1 MISPRQRHP
10 YRHFSLSAISPCII
24 RNQTDIDRFVGLSY
38 LAVQCIFPRYLI
50 NQTGSTIQ
58 RDNRTAFNDY
68 FFGVNRISAGIS
80 TLSILCPPSI
90 SILSKQYTN
99 GPRFTT
105 TWLRISSANGFASSN
120 FTGISITHST
130 QSPFFQMRFTS
141 AYVFAFQVPCT
152 GSPFTFK
159 VAFSHQSGTRRN
171 KENAFF

>member
-38 LAVQCIFPRYLI
+38 LAYNVSFHDTSSTRRAVPSNATIGLPSMIIFS
-50 NQTGSTIQ
+50 GSTGYRQ
-58 RDNRTAFNDY
+58 VSAHYLSYVRLLYPY
-68 FFGVNRISAGIS
+68 FPNNIPTGHVYHYLVTDF
-80 TLSILCPPSI
+80 
-90 SILSKQYTN
+90 
-99 GPRFTT
+99 F
-105 TWLRISSANGFASSN
+105 ANGFASSN

>member
-152 GSPFTFK
+152 GSPLPSKLLSRT
-159 VAFSHQSGTRRN
+159 SPEHGGTKRMLS
-171 KENAFF
+171 F

>member
-68 FFGVNRISAGIS
+68 FSGSTGYRQVSAHY
-80 TLSILCPPSI
+80 LSYVRLLYPYFPNNIPTGHVLPLPGYGFLRPTDLLPAILQAYPSPI
-90 SILSKQYTN
+90 PHSPLSSRCGLPRRMYSLSKFLAPVHHLPSKLLSRT
-99 GPRFTT
+99 
-105 TWLRISSANGFASSN
+105 
-120 FTGISITHST
+120 
-130 QSPFFQMRFTS
+130 SPEH
-141 AYVFAFQVPCT
+141 
-152 GSPFTFK
+152 G
-159 VAFSHQSGTRRN
+159 GTKRMLS
-171 KENAFF
+171 F